1 MNEIVFVYPSS
12 MSSVWCV
19 YSFHMYIPS
28 RCVYPPMI
36 MSPTSAP
43 YVCSLSV
50 AVTSMCVCPLYVQY
64 MSPSSAYV
72 CLFRVLYD
80 YVSSVCIYLLWVNA
94 PPPPIL
100 CMFSPLSMSSPWGV
114 SVSFA
119 GTSPPYDSESVVN
132 RPTRRTEHL
141 GQSVMLIPGSRTCSI
156 RLL

>member
-19 YSFHMYIPS
+19 YPFHMYIPS

-36 MSPTSAP
+36 MSLTSAP

-50 AVTSMCVCPLYVQY
+50 AVTSMCVCPLYAQY

-72 CLFRVLYD
+72 CLFRVLYV

-94 PPPPIL
+94 PPPL
-100 CMFSPLSMSSPWGV
+100 YVLSVSMSSPLGV
-114 SVSFA
+114 YVSFV

-141 GQSVMLIPGSRTCSI
+141 GRSVMLIPGSRTCSI